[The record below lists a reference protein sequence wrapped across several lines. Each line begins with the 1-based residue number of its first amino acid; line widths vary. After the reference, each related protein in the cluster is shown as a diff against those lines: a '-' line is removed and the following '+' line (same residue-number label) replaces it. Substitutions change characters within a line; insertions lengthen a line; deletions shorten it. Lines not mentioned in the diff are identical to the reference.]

1 MTVGRTQEL
10 SLQWDALPV
19 SSLPPSDALKSGLL
33 ELNLAIKQMSSADT
47 HRAVFFPYMAQ
58 KRIEFQSKRR
68 SFIYYT
74 TAATALKALRN
85 REIWMRLTGVMND
98 HSEVQHGINCL
109 NTALASASGQQLEN
123 SLNGCF
129 PGLYQEV
136 INQFTQWVPG
146 IFADTFITCISEH
159 EWEDREYGKLSMW
172 RAYGGSAGVALV
184 LNPNV
189 FFAETQALAAYTSPV
204 LYANAEALQERLS
217 EVAHNILVNT
227 AFVQSIGRENARGAI
242 FHALRFA
249 AICTKHPAFK
259 EEREWRIASS
269 PSMQRSEYVKQFQ
282 EVIGEIPQP
291 VLKIELKDQPSEG
304 LIGLQPQHFIEQILI
319 GPCEFPHIIAR
330 SFAEE
335 LLHCGFTNPREK
347 ISVTGIPLRPNQR

>member
-1 MTVGRTQEL
+1 
-10 SLQWDALPV
+10 
-19 SSLPPSDALKSGLL
+19 
-33 ELNLAIKQMSSADT
+33 MSTADT
-47 HRAVFFPYMAQ
+47 HRAVFFPYVAQ
-58 KRIEFQSKRR
+58 KRIEFQSARR

-109 NTALASASGQQLEN
+109 NTALASASGQQLAH

-129 PGLYQEV
+129 LGLHQEV
-136 INQFTQWVPG
+136 VNQFSQWVPS

-159 EWEDREYGKLSMW
+159 DLEDREYGKLSMW
-172 RAYGGSAGVALV
+172 RAYGGNAGVALV
-184 LNPNV
+184 LNPNI

-204 LYANAEALQERLS
+204 LYANAEGLQAKLS
-217 EVAHNILVNT
+217 EVAQNILANT
-227 AFVQSIGRENARGAI
+227 AYVQSIGRENARNAI

-259 EEREWRIASS
+259 EEQEWRIASS

-291 VLKIELKDQPSEG
+291 VLKIELRDQPSEG
-304 LIGLQPQHFIEQILI
+304 LIGLQPQYFIEQVLI
-319 GPCEFPHIIAR
+319 GPCEFPNIIAR
-330 SFAEE
+330 SLAEE
-335 LLHCGFTNPREK
+335 LQQCGFTNPWAK
-347 ISVTGIPLRPNQR
+347 ICITGIPLRPNQR

>member
-1 MTVGRTQEL
+1 
-10 SLQWDALPV
+10 
-19 SSLPPSDALKSGLL
+19 
-33 ELNLAIKQMSSADT
+33 MSTADT
-47 HRAVFFPYMAQ
+47 NRAIFFPYANQ
-58 KRIEFQSKRR
+58 KRMEFQSANR

-109 NTALASASGQQLEN
+109 QTALESASGQQLAN

-129 PGLYQEV
+129 PGLHEEV
-136 INQFTQWVPG
+136 LNLFGQWVPS

-159 EWEDREYGKLSMW
+159 EVEDRAYGKLSMW
-172 RAYGGSAGVALV
+172 RAYGGNAGVALV
-184 LNPNV
+184 LNPYV

-204 LYANAEALQERLS
+204 LYANADGLQAKLS
-217 EVAHNILVNT
+217 EVAHNIFTNT
-227 AFVQSIGRENARGAI
+227 SYVQAMGRENTKAAV

-282 EVIGEIPQP
+282 EVIGGIPQP
-291 VLKIELKDQPSEG
+291 ILKIELNDQPSEG
-304 LIGLQPQHFIEQILI
+304 LVGLQPQHFIEQILI
-319 GPCEFPHIIAR
+319 GPCEFPNIIAR
-330 SFAEE
+330 SFIEE
-335 LLHCGFTNPREK
+335 LQQLGFINPSAK